1 MNVCSWPTGTSLS
14 LWWKWRDISGFSFQG
29 SFSISGKGYVH
40 VHVLFDWA
48 WSGLTGKY
56 LARGPDVRTKRYAVD
71 LHGWEKNIFLSDQT
85 QSIGILLCDRFEK
98 FCFNLIKTRQTGACG
113 TTTKKILQKVTFPL
127 FFRVRTRKSQ
137 FIKKLFFFC
146 YFRFSLEFLQK
157 SRVRTGLDSSF
168 WTGSRQ
174 LVRPCACQLSVWFS
188 MGLRARCRMGH
199 LINVLGDDITTYFYH
214 LKKLQLITWMLFLCS
229 MRKGW
234 GFKRLEELS
243 GRKQKLA
250 SLLKMINDLRKIKRI
265 GKSQSWVSSLM
276 ILKEDNFGISYR
288 NLSYS
293 HRRQFFFFSRRGTPT

>member
-1 MNVCSWPTGTSLS
+1 M
-14 LWWKWRDISGFSFQG
+14 
-29 SFSISGKGYVH
+29 
-40 VHVLFDWA
+40 
-48 WSGLTGKY
+48 
-56 LARGPDVRTKRYAVD
+56 
-71 LHGWEKNIFLSDQT
+71 
-85 QSIGILLCDRFEK
+85 
-98 FCFNLIKTRQTGACG
+98 
-113 TTTKKILQKVTFPL
+113 
-127 FFRVRTRKSQ
+127 
-137 FIKKLFFFC
+137 KKLFFCC

-157 SRVRTGLDSSF
+157 SHVRTGLDSSL

-174 LVRPCACQLSVWFS
+174 PVRPCACQLSVWFS

-199 LINVLGDDITTYFYH
+199 LINMLDDDITTYFYH

-288 NLSYS
+288 NLSHS
-293 HRRQFFFFSRRGTPT
+293 HRPYLFIYLFFEGVLSHRQSANEIVNIFLVKLSKKKTARQREETSKNELCFYQTLFLCFSGKVEFLVS

>member
-40 VHVLFDWA
+40 LHVLFDWA
-48 WSGLTGKY
+48 WSGWTGKY

-85 QSIGILLCDRFEK
+85 QSIGILSCDRDGRAHAGQPLKIFYKKWLFHCFFESEQENHNSSK
-98 FCFNLIKTRQTGACG
+98 NFSF
-113 TTTKKILQKVTFPL
+113 
-127 FFRVRTRKSQ
+127 
-137 FIKKLFFFC
+137 FFFC

-174 LVRPCACQLSVWFS
+174 PVPPCACQLSVWFS

-199 LINVLGDDITTYFYH
+199 LINMLNDDKTTYFYH
-214 LKKLQLITWMLFLCS
+214 LKKL
-229 MRKGW
+229 
-234 GFKRLEELS
+234 
-243 GRKQKLA
+243 
-250 SLLKMINDLRKIKRI
+250 
-265 GKSQSWVSSLM
+265 
-276 ILKEDNFGISYR
+276 
-288 NLSYS
+288 
-293 HRRQFFFFSRRGTPT
+293 

>member
-1 MNVCSWPTGTSLS
+1 MT
-14 LWWKWRDISGFSFQG
+14 
-29 SFSISGKGYVH
+29 
-40 VHVLFDWA
+40 
-48 WSGLTGKY
+48 
-56 LARGPDVRTKRYAVD
+56 
-71 LHGWEKNIFLSDQT
+71 FL
-85 QSIGILLCDRFEK
+85 
-98 FCFNLIKTRQTGACG
+98 
-113 TTTKKILQKVTFPL
+113 L

-137 FIKKLFFFC
+137 FIKTLFLFFFFFC
-146 YFRFSLEFLQK
+146 YFRLSLEFLQQ
-157 SRVRTGLDSSF
+157 SCVPARLRSSF

-174 LVRPCACQLSVWFS
+174 PVRSCACQLLVWFS
-188 MGLRARCRMGH
+188 MGLRARCRTGL
-199 LINVLGDDITTYFYH
+199 LINVLDDDITTYFYH
-214 LKKLQLITWMLFLCS
+214 LKKLQLITWMLFICS

-293 HRRQFFFFSRRGTPT
+293 HRRQFFFSRRGTPT